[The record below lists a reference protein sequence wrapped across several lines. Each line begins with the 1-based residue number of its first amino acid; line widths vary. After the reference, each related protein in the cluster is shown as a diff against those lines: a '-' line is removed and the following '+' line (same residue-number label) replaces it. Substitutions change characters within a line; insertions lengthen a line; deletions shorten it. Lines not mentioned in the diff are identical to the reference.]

1 MTLKRWHW
9 IVIVLVTAGLVVMA
23 PSDDGQVAKKG
34 GRSDKTTPKAT
45 TGSVAPTTT
54 SFDRQPGIEGGR
66 VELEL
71 LSKLETLHSQKD
83 RVSDVF
89 NQTTWYVPPPP
100 PPASLEP
107 PPPPPPPPAPVA
119 PQLPFTY
126 LGRYGD
132 SDTRTVILSK
142 GEKVYTVTVGE
153 TIENTYR
160 IENFTPGIVNLT
172 YLPLNIMQSL
182 RTGEAL

>member
-1 MTLKRWHW
+1 MTLKKWHW
-9 IVIVLVTAGLVVMA
+9 IVILLVTAGLVVMA
-23 PSDDGQVAKKG
+23 PSDEGEVAKKG
-34 GRSDKTTPKAT
+34 ARSDKAVSK
-45 TGSVAPTTT
+45 GSANTN
-54 SFDRQPGIEGGR
+54 SISAADRQSSGENGR

-71 LSKLETLHSQKD
+71 LSKIELQHKERG

-89 NQTTWYVPPPP
+89 NQTSWYVAPPPP
-100 PPASLEP
+100 PKSLEP

-132 SDTRTVILSK
+132 TNELTVILSK
-142 GEKVYTVTVGE
+142 GDKVYTVKIGE

-160 IENFTPGIVNLT
+160 VDKFAPGIVNMT
-172 YLPLNIMQSL
+172 YLPLNIMQTL
-182 RTGEAL
+182 RTGESL

>member
-9 IVIVLVTAGLVVMA
+9 IAIVLVTAGLVVMA
-23 PSDDGQVAKKG
+23 PTDEGQVAKKS
-34 GRSDKTTPKAT
+34 GRSDKTTRSAAT
-45 TGSVAPTTT
+45 APVA
-54 SFDRQPGIEGGR
+54 SASLDRQPGIEGGR

-71 LSKLETLHSQKD
+71 LSKLEILHSQ
-83 RVSDVF
+83 REHVSDVF

-126 LGRYGD
+126 LGRYGE
-132 SDTRTVILSK
+132 SDTRTIILSK
-142 GEKVYTVTVGE
+142 GEKVYTVTVGD

-160 IENFTPGIVNLT
+160 IEKFTPGIVNLT
-172 YLPLNIMQSL
+172 YLPLNILQSL

>member
-1 MTLKRWHW
+1 MTLKPWHW
-9 IVIVLVTAGLVVMA
+9 IVIVLLTAGLVVMA
-23 PSDDGQVAKKG
+23 PSDDGEVAKKG
-34 GRSDKTTPKAT
+34 ARSDKTISKAPPA
-45 TGSVAPTTT
+45 ST
-54 SFDRQPGIEGGR
+54 SIATSDRQSVGENGR

-71 LSKLETLHSQKD
+71 LSKIELQHREKG

-89 NQTTWYVPPPP
+89 NQTSWYVAPPPP
-100 PPASLEP
+100 PKSLEP

-160 IENFTPGIVNLT
+160 VEKFSPGAVNLT
-172 YLPLNIMQSL
+172 YLPLNILQTL